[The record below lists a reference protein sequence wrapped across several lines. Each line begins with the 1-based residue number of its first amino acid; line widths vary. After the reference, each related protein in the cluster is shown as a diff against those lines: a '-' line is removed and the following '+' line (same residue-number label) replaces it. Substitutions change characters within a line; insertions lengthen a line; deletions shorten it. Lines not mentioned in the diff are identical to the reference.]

1 MKASKRFERSNAL
14 KRNPRTGA
22 FTLPEVMVTAAVS
35 LLVLSGLIAT
45 YLFGL
50 RLLEFTKP
58 KLSASDDARSIVGVL
73 ANEVRSASLIRIGQG
88 SRTTFVE
95 IPVGARQE
103 GNAIQIYPTT
113 DLAVF
118 VRYYHDPA
126 DRTLVRLPADSDS
139 PRIVA
144 NCITNTL
151 VFSSENFSGQVITNN
166 QNNRVIGLLLQFYQ
180 IQFPAVQIGPG
191 QFYDFYQLRS
201 KFTRRKI
208 L

>member
-1 MKASKRFERSNAL
+1 MKVRNRFERFDAPM
-14 KRNPRTGA
+14 RIQRQGA

-35 LLVLSGLIAT
+35 LLVMTGLITT

-58 KLSASDDARSIVGVL
+58 KLSASDEARSIVGVM
-73 ANEVRSASLIRIGQG
+73 ANEVRSAHLIRIGQG
-88 SRTTFVE
+88 GRTAFSE
-95 IPVGARQE
+95 IPVGVRQE
-103 GNAIQIYPTT
+103 GNAIQIYRTT
-113 DLAVF
+113 NLADF
-118 VRYYHDPA
+118 VRYYHNPT
-126 DRTLVRLPADSDS
+126 DRTLMRLAGGSAS

-144 NCITNTL
+144 NCVSNTL
-151 VFSSENFSGQVITNN
+151 VFSAEDFSGQVITNN

-180 IQFPAVQIGPG
+180 IQYPAVKIGPG
-191 QFYDFYQLRS
+191 EFYDFYQLRS